1 MKPKKE
7 NLSQKKSVK
16 IKKTDLLKE
25 ADKILKASKPKKKK
39 KKMYFGKEAHAAIV
53 SYQNAETREE
63 KHKIYEQTIR
73 NSFEKLAENLIFIH
87 NFSQSKEH
95 FTVLKSDT
103 VSFLYEILEKFDPE
117 KGSKAFSYFN
127 VCAKNFLIIQSKKRL
142 KNKIRH
148 VSIDD
153 DGLSLNQKYQIER
166 YQVEPSPEDKLMQAE
181 SIGLQR
187 DLIIK
192 IKEKL
197 TNKNEI
203 ACIDATLVLFENVND
218 LDFLNKRA
226 LFVYLREISGL
237 NAKQLSVAMSNIRKH
252 YREISKNNLELD
264 IFQKFH

>member
-1 MKPKKE
+1 MKLKKTKSTS
-7 NLSQKKSVK
+7 NKKSIRVK
-16 IKKTDLLKE
+16 KSDLLKE
-25 ADKILKASKPKKKK
+25 ADQLLKTKKKK

-53 SYQNAETREE
+53 EYQSTDVREE
-63 KHKIYEQTIR
+63 KHRIYEQKIK

-87 NFSQSKEH
+87 NFSQGKDH
-95 FTVLKSDT
+95 FHILKSDT

-142 KNKIRH
+142 KNKMRH
-148 VSIDD
+148 ISIDD
-153 DGLSLNQKYQIER
+153 ESLSLNQKYQIER
-166 YQVEPSPEDKLMQAE
+166 YQIEPSPEDNMMMAE
-181 SIGLQR
+181 SSKLQKE
-187 DLIIK
+187 LILRIK
-192 IKEKL
+192 DKL

-203 ACIDATLVLFENVND
+203 ACIDATLTLFENVD
-218 LDFLNKRA
+218 SLDFLNKRA

-264 IFQKFH
+264 IFHKFH